1 MTGVYQPFN
10 PDSDSEIKRLRA
22 ALSAAMVGTWE
33 LDPSGNRFLS
43 CERFNS
49 IFGHH
54 FEHIT
59 PFEKILAQ
67 ISPDDRAR
75 VDEEFT
81 SAINADSGKSL
92 DVVFRTVNSEGSA
105 VRWINFKGQNS
116 VHEGENIKRL
126 SGVVMDFTSH
136 IESQKSL
143 AASEE
148 RFRSL
153 IEEAPVA
160 TGLFVGED
168 MRIEVANDVMI
179 SYWGKDGG
187 VMGKTLLEA
196 MPELIGQPFLKILKE
211 VYTHGRLY
219 EAKGVAARLETGG
232 QLNTYYFDFTY
243 KPLFNTKGEVYAI
256 LNTAVDVTAQ
266 VNAIQ
271 NLKASEAKFR
281 SLIEEAPV
289 AICLFTGEDMIVE
302 MANQPMVT
310 YWGKDMSVIGKP
322 LRLAMPELDGQPFH
336 GLLADIYATGKT
348 HVAHNARVD
357 IEVDG
362 VLGIYYFDFTYK
374 PLFDKDGKVYTI
386 INISIDVTARVLSQK
401 ALEESEGK
409 LRSVIANAPAAI
421 GVFTGRDLVVEMPN
435 QSFIDIVGKGPDIAG
450 KPLREVMPELENQ
463 PFLQILDNVYTSGT
477 MYQGFGTQVDIVKQ
491 GIMTR
496 NFYDI
501 TYSPLFNDQGEVYAI
516 LDIATD
522 VTEKVMEHKR
532 IEQSQM
538 ELLALFEQSPVAIAM
553 ISEKDLIFTMA
564 NPFYGDLVGRPAD
577 QIIGKS
583 LLEALPELQGQ
594 GFQELLRSVIETGI
608 PFTAS
613 ERPVQI
619 IRNDELVTI
628 YVDMTYQPRKERNDT
643 VSGVLVIATDVT
655 GQVRA
660 RKNIEQAERRLRD
673 AVELAGLGTWQI
685 DLPSGAIE
693 FSDRLRDW
701 FSITGDDAVTL
712 DKIYAAVKHQDLPLI
727 QRAAEEARAIGVRDT
742 YDLEFTLNATAD
754 HTERILH
761 AAGTAIYNNNG
772 EISGINGNI
781 QDVTVER
788 ELQRTLEKLVM
799 LRTEELEAVNEE
811 LAAINEEYMATNEEL
826 THLNEKLSRS
836 NDNLQHF
843 AYVASHDLQE
853 PLRKIQAFGGLLKSR
868 FAAELG
874 SGSEYLD
881 RMQAAASRM
890 SMLIEDLLTFSRVS
904 QKESFA
910 ITSLNEVVQTVLAD
924 VDLTIHQSHAVVNV
938 GELPVVVGDRLQ
950 LGQLFLN
957 LISNALKFHEAGAT
971 PEITITATKV
981 GGSEMDENIKPGHIS
996 NVYHRIDVSDNGIGF
1011 DEKYTARIFQI
1022 FQRLHGKAEY
1032 PGTGI
1037 GLAICE
1043 RVVGNHGGAIS
1054 ARSRIGQGS
1063 VFSVYLPA

>member
-10 PDSDSEIKRLRA
+10 PDSDSEIKRLQA

-49 IFGHH
+49 IFGHD
-54 FEHIT
+54 FEHVT
-59 PFEKILAQ
+59 SFEKILSQ
-67 ISPDDRAR
+67 INPDDRAR
-75 VDEEFT
+75 VNQEFI
-81 SAINADSGKSL
+81 SAINADPGKSL
-92 DVVFRTVNSEGSA
+92 DIVFRTVESEGSA

-116 VHEGENIKRL
+116 RHGRENIKRL

-136 IESQKSL
+136 IDSKNSL

-168 MRIEVANDVMI
+168 MVIEVANDVMI
-179 SYWGKDGG
+179 SYWGKDRG
-187 VMGKTLLEA
+187 VIGKTLLEA
-196 MPELIGQPFLKILKE
+196 MPELTGQPFLRILKE
-211 VYTHGRLY
+211 VYSHGRVY
-219 EAKGVAARLETGG
+219 EAKSVAARLENAG
-232 QLNTYYFDFTY
+232 QLNTYYFNFTY
-243 KPLFNTKGEVYAI
+243 KPLFNTKGDVYAI

-322 LRLAMPELDGQPFH
+322 LREAMPELDGQPFH
-336 GLLADIYATGKT
+336 GLLADIYVTGKT
-348 HVAHNARVD
+348 YVAHNARVD

-374 PLFDKDGKVYTI
+374 PLLDKEGKVYTI
-386 INISIDVTARVLSQK
+386 INISIDVTARVLGQK

-421 GVFTGRDLVVEMPN
+421 GVFSGRDLVVEMPN
-435 QSFIDIVGKGPDIAG
+435 QSFIDIVGKGADIAG

-463 PFLQILDNVYTSGT
+463 PFLQILDDVYTSGK
-477 MYQGFGTQVDIVKQ
+477 MYQGFGTQVNIVRK
-491 GIMTR
+491 GIMTH

-501 TYSPLFNDQGEVYAI
+501 TYSPLFDDQGNVYAI

-553 ISEKDLIFTMA
+553 IREKDLAFTMA
-564 NPFYGDLVGRPAD
+564 NPFYGNLVGRSVD
-577 QIIGKS
+577 EIVGKS
-583 LLEALPELQGQ
+583 LLEALPELEGQ
-594 GFQELLRSVIETGI
+594 GFQELLRDVIETGV
-608 PFTAS
+608 PFTAT

-619 IRNDELVTI
+619 IHKEELVTI
-628 YVDMTYQPRKERNDT
+628 YVDMTYQPKKEKDDT
-643 VSGVLVIATDVT
+643 ISGVLVIATDVT
-655 GQVRA
+655 GQVLA
-660 RKNIEQAERRLRD
+660 RKNIEQAEKRLRD

-685 DLPSGAIE
+685 DIQSGAIA

-701 FSITGDDAVTL
+701 FSIGGNDPVTL
-712 DKIYAAVKHQDLPLI
+712 EKIYNAVKPQSLPLI
-727 QRAAEEARAIGVRDT
+727 QRTLAEAGSGVVRDA
-742 YDLEFTLNATAD
+742 YDMEFTLNATAD
-754 HTERILH
+754 YTERVLH
-761 AAGTAIYNNNG
+761 ATGATIYDSKG
-772 EISGINGNI
+772 EVSGINGNI
-781 QDVTVER
+781 QDVSAER

-811 LAAINEEYMATNEEL
+811 YLATNEEL

-836 NDNLQHF
+836 NENLQHF

-874 SGSEYLD
+874 SGAEYLD
-881 RMQAAASRM
+881 RMQAAANRM

-904 QKESFA
+904 QKESFT
-910 ITSLNEVVQTVLAD
+910 IISLNEVVQTVLAD
-924 VDLTIHQSHAVVNV
+924 LDLTIHQTQAVVSV
-938 GELPVVVGDRLQ
+938 GELPVLIGDRLQ
-950 LGQLFLN
+950 FGQLFLN
-957 LISNALKFHEAGAT
+957 LISNALKFRSMDAA
-971 PEITITATKV
+971 PEITITAIKV
-981 GGSEMDENIKPGHIS
+981 ESSEIDENVKPDNVS
-996 NVYHRIDVSDNGIGF
+996 NAYHRIDVSDNGIGF
-1011 DEKYTARIFQI
+1011 DEKHTARIFQI

-1054 ARSRIGQGS
+1054 AKSRIGQGS